1 MDTFVEL
8 ITLLFKL
15 AIGMCGLALI
25 ALVGVIVFNF
35 AEKSNLPNWMCAVL
49 GGLTCWFLFYLSDKL
64 LLPKSNKKNNNQ

>member
-25 ALVGVIVFNF
+25 AIVGFFVFDF
-35 AEKSNLPNWMCAVL
+35 AEKSNLPKWICGVL

-64 LLPKSNKKNNNQ
+64 LLPKRTIQK